1 MCGRLSVDKLC
12 TSCTG
17 NPQKVAVVLN
27 SQILSSEKSYQELSM
42 VSSIVSKGQ
51 ILSYMYPLS
60 IQLCSHCVGSR
71 DEHHITSCTSI
82 ECPVLSRRLHAH
94 SKLLTLPET
103 RTLLDNY
110 VTRQ

>member
-1 MCGRLSVDKLC
+1 VCGRLSVDKLC
-12 TSCTG
+12 TSCTA
-17 NPQKVAVVLN
+17 NPQNVAVVLN
-27 SQILSSEKSYQELSM
+27 NQIISSEKSYQELTM
-42 VSSIVSKGQ
+42 VSGVSKGP
-51 ILSYMYPLS
+51 ILCYMYPL

-94 SKLLTLPET
+94 SKLLTSAET

-110 VTRQ
+110 VSTS